1 MARAVSVAEVK
12 ARLSSLVN
20 SVAYGG
26 ERIIIQSRGRSKAAL
41 VSVED
46 LRRVEGAHPSR
57 PSKAQRILAL
67 VHADR
72 VRKALKGLK
81 LTDSVEELR
90 RLREGRHRG
99 RS

>member
-20 SVAYGG
+20 SVAFGG

-46 LRRVEGAHPSR
+46 LRRVEGTHPGR
-57 PSKAQRILAL
+57 PSKAQRALAL

-72 VRKALKGLK
+72 VRKTLKGLK

-90 RLREGRHRG
+90 RMREGRLRG
-99 RS
+99 LS

>member
-1 MARAVSVAEVK
+1 MAKAVSVAEVK

-20 SVAYGG
+20 AVAFGG

-46 LRRVEGAHPSR
+46 LQRVEGTRSPR
-57 PSKAQRILAL
+57 PSKAQRALAL

-81 LTDSVEELR
+81 LTDSVQELR
-90 RLREGRHRG
+90 RVREGRLRG
-99 RS
+99 LS